1 MYVADKV
8 ITTTKRKEKE
18 RRKFI
23 MSATAIAIVLLEIV
37 LAVFVIWCMMN
48 EKMFIE
54 FENKIID
61 AIIEWVGSVRTA
73 IKNR

>member
-1 MYVADKV
+1 
-8 ITTTKRKEKE
+8 
-18 RRKFI
+18 
-23 MSATAIAIVLLEIV
+23 MSATAIAIVLLEIM

-61 AIIEWVGSVRTA
+61 AIIELVGSVRTA